1 MKPLNDTM
9 TARST
14 LGGETRAM
22 SIDADAT
29 AHLMGLLSNIYSDP
43 IAAVIREYATNGY
56 DATIE
61 AGVVEPVRVTLP
73 THTDPNLRI
82 QDFGI
87 GMSTDKVLDHYSL
100 YGRSDKRETND
111 QVGMLGIGC
120 KSALT
125 YSPQFSIESVH
136 NGVRTIAL
144 VAKNAEGVGEI
155 EIIDTVSTSERNG
168 TTITIPVKTSDIW
181 QFQTEAG
188 EIFSYWPAGSV
199 LVDGNAVASAFE
211 GLHQIPGL
219 DVWYAPSGYNGH
231 VVLMGNVAYKCDTTL
246 LNDFRN
252 TPLIIKAS
260 IGDVSFAPSREEL
273 FYNVRTNDY
282 LRRKVVE
289 IKDAVRA
296 EIDAF
301 MSTATSKPEAFA
313 LRGRNEHFSFLS
325 DVKWSYGTETVPP
338 YIVGNGSLIWSRETY
353 PYDNGK
359 AGTRWQRKGADDTVV
374 YIKNYPYTSASK
386 RVKQGLVAW
395 SEDTSHAF
403 AGKKNFVLA
412 NDAHSEWVEWYDWN
426 DYKGDLPK
434 MVNTSGQGGYR
445 AKRSTLLIDSQAC
458 VYNDGERASDYP
470 DAEYFIITPEE
481 LRDGSYPNLRSMI
494 AVKVKP
500 VLVYKRDVD
509 TFRDDYA
516 TVTRDE
522 IRERLAAADKAR
534 TDEQYL
540 ARAVKD
546 NAVLQA
552 LGRHTLLD
560 PTLTDLLTNKVDGS
574 LEWTVNVSM
583 DRTRKA
589 NEVVTKALSPYPLL
603 PSYWYNGSSKTATL
617 ADYVNALYTYK
628 EGK

>member
-29 AHLMGLLSNIYSDP
+29 AHLMGLLSNIYTDP

-61 AGVVEPVRVTLP
+61 AGCIDPVLVTLP
-73 THTDPNLRI
+73 SHTDPNLRI
-82 QDFGI
+82 QDFGV

-125 YSPQFSIESVH
+125 YSPQFSIESVY
-136 NGVRTIAL
+136 NGIRTIAL

-155 EIIDTVSTSERNG
+155 EIIDTVSTTERNG
-168 TTITIPVKTSDIW
+168 TTITIPVKAQDVW
-181 QFQTEAG
+181 NFQTEAQT
-188 EIFSYWPAGSV
+188 IFSYWPAGSV
-199 LVDGNAVASAFE
+199 LVDGKAPESAFG
-211 GLHQIPGL
+211 GLHQIPGQE
-219 DVWYAPSGYNGH
+219 VWYAGSGYNGH
-231 VVLMGNVAYKCDTTL
+231 VVLMGNVAYKCDSDL
-246 LNDFRN
+246 LKDFRN

-301 MSTATSKPEAFA
+301 MASATTKPEAFA
-313 LRGRNEHFSFLS
+313 MRGRNEHFSFLS
-325 DVKWSYGTETVPP
+325 DVKWEYGTETVPP
-338 YIVGNGSLIWSRETY
+338 YIVGNGSLIWTRDAY
-353 PYDNGK
+353 PYDNAK
-359 AGTRWQRKGADDTVV
+359 AGTRWQRKGADDTTV
-374 YIKNYPYTSASK
+374 YIKNYPYTSVSK
-386 RVKQGLVAW
+386 RVKQGLAQW
-395 SEDTSHAF
+395 SDDTSHAF
-403 AGKKNFVLA
+403 AGKRNFILA
-412 NDAHSEWVEWYDWN
+412 SSEASEWVEWYDWN

-434 MVNTSGQGGYR
+434 MTTGTGTRYR
-445 AKRSTLLIDSQAC
+445 AQRSTLIIDHNAY
-458 VYNDGERASDYP
+458 VYQGGDRASDYP
-470 DAEYFIITPEE
+470 DAEYFVITPEE
-481 LRDGSYPNLRSMI
+481 LREGTYPNLRSMI

-509 TFRDDYA
+509 TFREDFA
-516 TVTRDE
+516 TVDRAE
-522 IRERLAAADKAR
+522 IKDRLAKADAAR

-546 NAVLQA
+546 NSVLQA
-552 LGRHTLLD
+552 LGKHSLLD
-560 PTLTDLLTNKVDGS
+560 PALNDLLATKVDGS

-583 DRTRKA
+583 SRSNKA
-589 NEVVTKALSPYPLL
+589 IEAVSKALLPYPLL
-603 PSYWYNGSSKTATL
+603 PSYWYNGSGKTASL